1 VDRDPDL
8 LSALEERVAT
18 APERSRTI
26 AQERLAEHRSWVEQR
41 RADGKEP
48 GYEAEQ
54 YDFAVNTKQEQR
66 IQFYAVDAVTA
77 TDDGFRAVHEPVE

>member
-1 VDRDPDL
+1 MVAGRELVGADRDPDL

-18 APERSRTI
+18 ARSVL
-26 AQERLAEHRSWVEQR
+26 EPSLRSVSLRSLRVAQR

-54 YDFAVNTKQEQR
+54 YDIAVNTKQEQR
-66 IQFYAVDAVTA
+66 ISVLRSRRRYGD
-77 TDDGFRAVHEPVE
+77 R